1 METQSENQAIEP
13 INLDQELDLSES
25 SFDDTGR
32 KRKRTSVVW
41 QHFEEKSFCGEVKA
55 ICNHCIARLAS
66 GSTVGTS
73 SLLSHVRTCHVL
85 KTKKKSPVITSDGS
99 VKHGAYSFD
108 EGNAR
113 KELAYMIILHE
124 YPLSMVDHLGFKR
137 FCNSLQ
143 PLFKVI
149 SRSTIKRDIMKV
161 FECEKGETMKLL
173 QMNKSKIA
181 ITTYMWTSSNQ
192 KVGFMAITSHF
203 IDASWTLQSRILRSC
218 FCVLNFM
225 VFYIRFAYVPCPHNA
240 ETLSA
245 IMIDCLSEWN
255 IDVKDGLDVI
265 RDSIETI
272 RNSVAYWSGTAKRE
286 EKFVEVAQQ
295 MKIKFSRKL
304 VLDCKTRW
312 NSTYVMLT
320 TALVYKDVFPRLK
333 QREPSYK
340 NVPSEEDWVKTN
352 MIAEKL
358 EIFHQVTE
366 LFYGIKYPTS
376 NLYFPNV
383 CQIRIA
389 ICKWLESDHVEVKL
403 MATKMSIKFEKYWHK
418 IHGAMAIAAILD
430 PRFKMK
436 LIEYYFSLIYKE
448 NAPSEIEKV
457 FDLAVKLVKEY
468 ELKHRPGHRS
478 SESSSST
485 DFPSQSFDFRVGDPL
500 TSYDQFVMDS
510 TIGNEQSDLD
520 LYLGEK
526 VLPRTQDFDILSWW
540 KTNGIKYPIL
550 HQIARDILAI
560 PVSTV
565 AGGRIISPHRSRL
578 HSSTVEA
585 LMCSR
590 DWLWGQMRDSNST
603 RVEDSSF
610 GDDTD
615 VNVASF
621 GDNESMILCD

>member
-1 METQSENQAIEP
+1 M
-13 INLDQELDLSES
+13 
-25 SFDDTGR
+25 
-32 KRKRTSVVW
+32 
-41 QHFEEKSFCGEVKA
+41 
-55 ICNHCIARLAS
+55 
-66 GSTVGTS
+66 
-73 SLLSHVRTCHVL
+73 
-85 KTKKKSPVITSDGS
+85 TKKKSPVITGDES

-108 EGNAR
+108 EGNAT
-113 KELAYMIILHE
+113 KELAYMIILHD

-143 PLFKVI
+143 PLFKII

-173 QMNKSKIA
+173 QVNKSKIA
-181 ITTYMWTSSNQ
+181 ITTDMWIKDIMTYCKLS
-192 KVGFMAITSHF
+192 
-203 IDASWTLQSRILRSC
+203 L
-218 FCVLNFM
+218 VLNGELFHM
-225 VFYIRFAYVPCPHNA
+225 RCCAHILN
-240 ETLSA
+240 L
-245 IMIDCLSEWN
+245 I
-255 IDVKDGLDVI
+255 VKDGLDVI

-272 RNSVAYWSGTAKRE
+272 RNSVSYWSWTTKRE
-286 EKFVEVAQQ
+286 EKFVEIAQQ

-304 VLDCKTRW
+304 VLDCKTKW
-312 NSTYVMLT
+312 NSMYVMLT

-333 QREPSYK
+333 QCEPSYK
-340 NVPSEEDWVKTN
+340 NVPSEEDGAKTN

-366 LFYGIKYPTS
+366 LFSGIKYPTS

-383 CQIRIA
+383 YQIRIA
-389 ICKWLESDHVEVKL
+389 IS
-403 MATKMSIKFEKYWHK
+403 
-418 IHGAMAIAAILD
+418 ILD
-430 PRFKMK
+430 LRFKMK

-448 NAPSEIEKV
+448 NASSEIEKV
-457 FDLAVKLVKEY
+457 FDLAVKFVKEY
-468 ELKHRPGHRS
+468 ELKHRPGLRS
-478 SESSSST
+478 SEYSSST
-485 DFPSQSFDFRVGDPL
+485 DFPLQSCDFRVGDPL

-526 VLPRTQDFDILSWW
+526 VLPRTQDFDILSLW

-550 HQIARDILAI
+550 HQIARDTLAI
-560 PVSTV
+560 LVSTV
-565 AGGRIISPHRSRL
+565 ALESSFSIGGRIISPHRSRL

-603 RVEDSSF
+603 HVEDSSF
-610 GDDTD
+610 DDDTD

>member
-1 METQSENQAIEP
+1 METQSENQDKEP
-13 INLDQELDLSES
+13 INLDQELDQSEL

-41 QHFEEKSFCGEVKA
+41 QHLEEKSFCGEVQA
-55 ICNHCIARLAS
+55 VCNHCKARLAS

-73 SLLSHVRTCHVL
+73 SLRSHVRTCPIL
-85 KTKKKSPVITSDGS
+85 MTKKKSPVITSDGY

-113 KELAYMIILHE
+113 KEIAYMIILHE

-143 PLFKVI
+143 PLFKAI

-181 ITTYMWTSSNQ
+181 ITTDMWTSSNQ
-192 KVGFMAITSHF
+192 KRGFMAIISHF

-218 FCVLNFM
+218 FC
-225 VFYIRFAYVPCPHNA
+225 FAYVSCPHNA

-265 RDSIETI
+265 KDSIETI

-286 EKFVEVAQQ
+286 EKFVEIAQQ
-295 MKIKFSRKL
+295 MKIKFSKKL
-304 VLDCKTRW
+304 VLDCKTGW

-320 TALVYKDVFPRLK
+320 TAL
-333 QREPSYK
+333 
-340 NVPSEEDWVKTN
+340 
-352 MIAEKL
+352 
-358 EIFHQVTE
+358 
-366 LFYGIKYPTS
+366 
-376 NLYFPNV
+376 
-383 CQIRIA
+383 IRIA
-389 ICKWLESDHVEVKL
+389 ICKWLESDHVEDKL
-403 MATKMSIKFEKYWHK
+403 LAAKMSINCSYYGSKVQDE
-418 IHGAMAIAAILD
+418 IDRVL
-430 PRFKMK
+430 
-436 LIEYYFSLIYKE
+436 YFSLIYKE
-448 NAPSEIEKV
+448 NAPSKIEEV
-457 FDLAVKLVKEY
+457 FVLAIMLVKEY
-468 ELKHRPGHRS
+468 ELKHKLGLRS

-485 DFPSQSFDFRVGDPL
+485 DFPSQSCDFRVGDPL
-500 TSYDQFVMDS
+500 TSYYQFVMDS
-510 TIGNEQSDLD
+510 TIGNEQSYLD

-550 HQIARDILAI
+550 HQIARGILAI
-560 PVSTV
+560 HVSTV
-565 AGGRIISPHRSRL
+565 ASESSFSTGGRIISPHRSRL

-590 DWLWGQMRDSNST
+590 DWLWSQMRDSNST
-603 RVEDSSF
+603 PRVENSSF
-610 GDDTD
+610 GIDND
-615 VNVASF
+615 VNVFHVLRLAGLRSVCLSF
-621 GDNESMILCD
+621 SMS